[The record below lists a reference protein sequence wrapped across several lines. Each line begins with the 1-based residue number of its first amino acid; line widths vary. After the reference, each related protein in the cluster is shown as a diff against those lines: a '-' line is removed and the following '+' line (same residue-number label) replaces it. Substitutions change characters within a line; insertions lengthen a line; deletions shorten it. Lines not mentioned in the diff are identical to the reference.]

1 MFEEMIKKAVKP
13 LLEGEYKRGYEA
25 GVSAEKL
32 VKEQEWAD
40 REYDLLRRGIEQGR
54 DEMLKELE
62 ADVNKQ
68 IEELSAKEFAE
79 LAGIK
84 EEPFGFVGDM
94 EHMELVLDDIA
105 EALEEVP
112 A

>member
-1 MFEEMIKKAVKP
+1 MFEEMIKKAVQP
-13 LLEGEYKRGYEA
+13 LLEDEYKRGYSA

-32 VKEQEWAD
+32 VKEKELAE

-54 DEMLKELE
+54 ADVLKEME
-62 ADVNKQ
+62 TE

-79 LAGIK
+79 LAGIE
-84 EEPFGFVGDM
+84 EEPFGFVGTIDDLS
-94 EHMELVLDDIA
+94 LVLD
-105 EALEEVP
+105 EEVT